1 MPGRQG
7 GGGVSV
13 DELPIGR
20 RVAQWR
26 IRRRMTQQ
34 MLADRLGKSKSWVDK
49 IERGVR
55 TLDRLSVLRELAEAL
70 RVDPVVLLGSS
81 TPSATGGGDGVDAV
95 RAALARYD
103 FAPGERVR
111 QPAPPVA
118 ALGQRVGHAW
128 LTYQHA
134 HYPQLLR
141 MLPGLLGDAQRAHVA
156 QSEQS
161 AAQPEQTAAQ
171 PEQTAALL
179 VQVYRVTSSVLVKLG
194 EADCAWLAAD
204 RAVAVAAADPLRA
217 AVAAIPLGQAL
228 RALDRGRL
236 AMAATIAAAHR
247 IAPPVPQEG
256 PPGQLSVLGTLLLQA
271 ALAAATCGDAR
282 SVGELLDQAGEIAE
296 QVGDGHDHHWTS
308 FGPTTVELARVAAAV
323 DLGDAG
329 EAVTR
334 HEQAVRREQWRRL
347 PAGHRAA
354 HLVDAA
360 RAYLLA
366 GDLAA
371 AGRTL
376 VDADRTAPAETR
388 SRPAARTTITAVVRG
403 GPAAAGVARLATTLG
418 LT

>member
-1 MPGRQG
+1 M
-7 GGGVSV
+7 SV
-13 DELPIGR
+13 DELPVGR

-49 IERGVR
+49 VERGVR
-55 TLDRLSVLRELAEAL
+55 SLDRLSVLRDLAEAL
-70 RVDPVVLLGSS
+70 RVDPAVLLGGSA
-81 TPSATGGGDGVDAV
+81 PPATGGASGVDAV

-103 FAPGERVR
+103 FTPDGPGR
-111 QPAPPVA
+111 QPAPPVVE
-118 ALGQRVGHAW
+118 LGRRVGHAW

-141 MLPGLLGDAQRAHVA
+141 MLPGLLGDAQRAH
-156 QSEQS
+156 
-161 AAQPEQTAAQ
+161 AAQPEHAAD
-171 PEQTAALL
+171 LL
-179 VQVYRVTSSVLVKLG
+179 VQVYRLTSSVLVKLG
-194 EADCAWLAAD
+194 EADLGWLAAD
-204 RAVAVAAADPLRA
+204 RAMAVAAADPLRA
-217 AVAAIPLGQAL
+217 AVAAIPLGQSL
-228 RALDRGRL
+228 RALGRDRL
-236 AMAATIAAAHR
+236 AMSATIAAAHR

-256 PPGQLSVLGTLLLQA
+256 PPGELSVLGTLLLQA
-271 ALAAATCGDAR
+271 TLAAAGCGDAR
-282 SVGELLDQAGEIAE
+282 SVQELVDQAGEIAE

-334 HEQAVRREQWRRL
+334 HEQAIRREQWRRL
-347 PAGHRAA
+347 PAGYRAA

-360 RAYLLA
+360 RAYLLV

-371 AGRTL
+371 AGRAL

-403 GPAAAGVARLATTLG
+403 GPTTAGVARLATTLG
-418 LT
+418 LA

>member
-1 MPGRQG
+1 
-7 GGGVSV
+7 
-13 DELPIGR
+13 
-20 RVAQWR
+20 
-26 IRRRMTQQ
+26 MTQQ

-49 IERGVR
+49 VERGVR
-55 TLDRLSVLRELAEAL
+55 TLDRLSVLRDLAEAL
-70 RVDPVVLLGSS
+70 HVDPAVLLGSGA
-81 TPSATGGGDGVDAV
+81 PPPTGGGDGVDAV

-103 FAPGERVR
+103 FAPDERGR
-111 QPAPPVA
+111 PPAPPVA
-118 ALGQRVGHAW
+118 ALGQQVGHAW

-141 MLPGLLGDAQRAHVA
+141 MLPGLLGDAQRAHAV
-156 QSEQS
+156 
-161 AAQPEQTAAQ
+161 QPEQSVVQPERNPVQPERNAAQ

-228 RALDRGRL
+228 RALGRGRL

-308 FGPTTVELARVAAAV
+308 FGPTTVELTRVAAAV

-354 HLVDAA
+354 HLVDVA
-360 RAYLLA
+360 RAYLLV

-371 AGRTL
+371 AGRAL
-376 VDADRTAPAETR
+376 VEADRTAPDETR
-388 SRPAARTTITAVVRG
+388 SRPVARTTIIAVVRG
-403 GPAAAGVARLATTLG
+403 GPATAGVARLATALG
-418 LT
+418 LA